1 MRSAAW
7 AWARRFPFSRSA
19 NPKAVRR
26 AANARAWQAEPAAAH
41 VPVDLPVRVRG
52 VPNGKVVHPP
62 FQVPIQ
68 LSNQGRDRLET
79 LTGHF
84 RFPIEA
90 ESGSLALRLACAPI
104 PMLRQMG
111 CSIPRLLGYMSEQ
124 AICMELLSVH
134 KINQAYPGIPTVRE
148 RSGWCG
154 CVGTAPQRPPRVR
167 CRNGV

>member
-7 AWARRFPFSRSA
+7 ACARRFPFSRSA

-124 AICMELLSVH
+124 AIYIVNSFQFRRSAKLILAYRPSGSVCR
-134 KINQAYPGIPTVRE
+134 TR
-148 RSGWCG
+148 
-154 CVGTAPQRPPRVR
+154 PQPLR
-167 CRNGV
+167 